1 MKFLDQAKIYVKAG
15 DGGNGCVAFRREK
28 YIEFGGPAGGNGG
41 KGGDVLFEAVE
52 ELNTLVDFRYQQ
64 HRKAKRGQDGGG
76 RDRTGASGADLV
88 LKIPVG
94 TQIFAEDGET
104 LIADL
109 ESVGKRTVV
118 ACGGRGGRGNTSFKT
133 STNRAPRRADS
144 GTLGEEQW
152 LWLKLKLLADAGL
165 VGLPNSGKSTLLG
178 AATRAKPK
186 VADYPFTTL
195 YPSLGV
201 VVVDTNE
208 FVLADVPGLI
218 EGAHRGRGLGHRFL
232 GHVERCGVLIH
243 MIDGLQENLLGA
255 YKMVRD
261 ELLSFSPLLG
271 EKFEIVVLNKCD
283 AMGSDLID
291 EKRNNLSSE
300 TSSPVHVISAATG
313 FGVTDLLRHVYTK
326 IHAAQSLTKP
336 LVRTPWEP

>member
-28 YIEFGGPAGGNGG
+28 YIEFGGPAGGDGG
-41 KGGDVLFEAVE
+41 RGGDVLFEAVD

-94 TQIFAEDGET
+94 TQIFAEDAET

-109 ESVGKRTVV
+109 EEAGKRTVV
-118 ACGGRGGRGNTSFKT
+118 ARGGLGGRGNTSFKT
-133 STNRAPRRADS
+133 STHRAPRRAAP

-201 VVVDTNE
+201 VVIDNTE

-218 EGAHRGRGLGHRFL
+218 EGAHQGRGLGHRFL

-243 MIDGLQENLLGA
+243 MIDGIQEDLFGA

-261 ELLSFSPLLG
+261 ELLSYSPVLG
-271 EKFEIVVLNKCD
+271 GKSEIVVLNKCD
-283 AMGSDLID
+283 AMRSDLVD
-291 EKRNNLSSE
+291 EKRNNLSSA
-300 TSSPVHVISAATG
+300 TSSPVHIISAATG
-313 FGVTDLLRHVYTK
+313 FGVTDLMRHVYTR
-326 IHAAQSLTKP
+326 IRDAQSLAKRP
-336 LVRTPWEP
+336 VRTSWEP

>member
-1 MKFLDQAKIYVKAG
+1 MKFLDQAKVYVKAG
-15 DGGNGCVAFRREK
+15 NGGNGCVAFRREK
-28 YIEFGGPAGGNGG
+28 YIEFGGPAGGDGG
-41 KGGDVLFEAVE
+41 RGGDVLIEAVE

-76 RDRTGASGADLV
+76 RDRTGGAGDDLV

-109 ESVGKRTVV
+109 EAVGKRTIV
-118 ACGGRGGRGNTSFKT
+118 ARGGRGGRGNTAFKS
-133 STNRAPRRADS
+133 STNRTPREADS
-144 GTLGEEQW
+144 GTLGEEHW

-195 YPSLGV
+195 YPGLGV
-201 VVVDTNE
+201 VFVDNAE

-232 GHVERCGVLIH
+232 GHVERCGVLVH
-243 MIDGLQENLLGA
+243 VIDSLHEDLFGA
-255 YKMVRD
+255 YMMVRD
-261 ELLSFSPLLG
+261 ELLAYSPLLDG
-271 EKFEIVVLNKCD
+271 KLEIVVLNKSD
-283 AMGSDLID
+283 AIGSDLMT
-291 EKRNNLSSE
+291 EKRDTLSSKIP
-300 TSSPVHVISAATG
+300 SPIRVISAATG
-313 FGVTDLLRHVYTK
+313 YGVTELLRDVSTK
-326 IHAAQSLTKP
+326 IRAAQNLTQPPVGK
-336 LVRTPWEP
+336 PWEP

>member
-28 YIEFGGPAGGNGG
+28 YIEFGGPAGGDGG
-41 KGGDVLFEAVE
+41 RGGDVLFEAAD

-109 ESVGKRTVV
+109 EEAGKRTVV
-118 ACGGRGGRGNTSFKT
+118 ARGGRGGRGNTSFKT

-201 VVVDTNE
+201 VLVDNTE

-218 EGAHRGRGLGHRFL
+218 EGAHQGRGLGHRFL

-243 MIDGLQENLLGA
+243 MIDGLQEDLFGA

-261 ELLSFSPLLG
+261 ELLSYSPVLSG
-271 EKFEIVVLNKCD
+271 KPEIVVLNKCD
-283 AMGSDLID
+283 AMGSDLVD
-291 EKRNNLSSE
+291 EKRNSLSAA
-300 TSSPVHVISAATG
+300 TSSPVRIISAVTG
-313 FGVTDLLRHVYTK
+313 FGVTGLMRHVYNR
-326 IHAAQSLTKP
+326 IRDAQTLANRP
-336 LVRTPWEP
+336 VRTSWEP

>member
-1 MKFLDQAKIYVKAG
+1 MKFLDQAKIFVKAG
-15 DGGNGCVAFRREK
+15 NGGNGCVAFRREK
-28 YIEFGGPAGGNGG
+28 YIEFGGPAGGGG
-41 KGGDVLFEAVE
+41 GRGGDVLFEAVD

-104 LIADL
+104 LIADF
-109 ESVGKRTVV
+109 EEVGKRTVV
-118 ACGGRGGRGNTSFKT
+118 ARGGRGGRGNTSFKT

-201 VVVDTNE
+201 VIVDNAE

-243 MIDGLQENLLGA
+243 MIDGLQEDLFGA

-261 ELLSFSPLLG
+261 ELLSYSPVLG
-271 EKFEIVVLNKCD
+271 GKSEIVVLNKCD
-283 AMGSDLID
+283 AMGSDLVD
-291 EKRNNLSSE
+291 EKRNNLRAA
-300 TSSPVHVISAATG
+300 TSSPVHIISAATG
-313 FGVTDLLRHVYTK
+313 FGVTDLLRHVYTR
-326 IHAAQSLTKP
+326 IRDAQSLAKRP
-336 LVRTPWEP
+336 VRTSWEP

>member
-28 YIEFGGPAGGNGG
+28 YIEFGGPAGGDGG
-41 KGGDVLFEAVE
+41 SGGDVLFEAVD

-76 RDRTGASGADLV
+76 RDRTGASGANLV

-109 ESVGKRTVV
+109 EEAGKRTVV
-118 ACGGRGGRGNTSFKT
+118 ASGGRGGRGNTSFKT

-195 YPSLGV
+195 YPTLGV
-201 VVVDTNE
+201 VVVDNAE

-243 MIDGLQENLLGA
+243 MIDGLQEDLFGA

-261 ELLSFSPLLG
+261 ELLSYSPLLG
-271 EKFEIVVLNKCD
+271 GKSEIVVLNKCD
-283 AMGSDLID
+283 AMGSDLVD
-291 EKRNNLSSE
+291 EKRNNLRAA
-300 TSSPVHVISAATG
+300 TSSPVHIISAATG
-313 FGVTDLLRHVYTK
+313 FGVTDLLRHVYTR
-326 IHAAQSLTKP
+326 IRDAQSLAKRP
-336 LVRTPWEP
+336 VRTSWEP

>member
-28 YIEFGGPAGGNGG
+28 YIEFGGPAGGDGG
-41 KGGDVLFEAVE
+41 RGGDVLFEAAD

-109 ESVGKRTVV
+109 EEAGKRTVV
-118 ACGGRGGRGNTSFKT
+118 ARGGRGGRGNTSFKT

-201 VVVDTNE
+201 VVVDNTE

-218 EGAHRGRGLGHRFL
+218 EGAHQGRGLGHRFL

-243 MIDGLQENLLGA
+243 MIDGLQEDLFGA

-261 ELLSFSPLLG
+261 ELLSYSPVLSG
-271 EKFEIVVLNKCD
+271 KPEIVVLNKCD
-283 AMGSDLID
+283 AMGSDLVD
-291 EKRNNLSSE
+291 EKRNSLSAA
-300 TSSPVHVISAATG
+300 TSSPVRIISAATG
-313 FGVTDLLRHVYTK
+313 FGVTGLMRHVYNR
-326 IHAAQSLTKP
+326 IRDAQTLANRP
-336 LVRTPWEP
+336 VRTSWEP

>member
-28 YIEFGGPAGGNGG
+28 YIEFGGPAGGDGG
-41 KGGDVLFEAVE
+41 RGGDVLFEAAD

-109 ESVGKRTVV
+109 EEAGKRTVV
-118 ACGGRGGRGNTSFKT
+118 ARGGRGGRGNTSFKT

-201 VVVDTNE
+201 VVVDNTE

-218 EGAHRGRGLGHRFL
+218 EGAHQGRGLGRRFL

-243 MIDGLQENLLGA
+243 MIDGLQEDLFGA

-261 ELLSFSPLLG
+261 ELLSYSPVLSG
-271 EKFEIVVLNKCD
+271 KPEIVVLNKCD
-283 AMGSDLID
+283 AMGSDLVD
-291 EKRNNLSSE
+291 EKRNSLSAA
-300 TSSPVHVISAATG
+300 TSSPVRIISAATG
-313 FGVTDLLRHVYTK
+313 FGVTGLMRHVYNR
-326 IHAAQSLTKP
+326 IRDAQTLANRP
-336 LVRTPWEP
+336 VRTSWEP